1 MSTGKHMDQKK
12 EEFRKYLSDAGV
24 LELLTSNLVRLY
36 EEPEKPTDAMEYLKN
51 NIGGSKED
59 KEAITKLKEENQ
71 TLKQKV
77 AELQKAEEDLKAKL
91 KSLPPADPV
100 TVPDAPLEIIPAVV
114 TEEAKAKE
122 ELPAPALDE
131 TPKEKTDNAPAEVP
145 DEPMEADPPAAVDAT
160 TIVDEKVAAPAASA
174 APIKPPF
181 VDESEMGEDSAPA
194 GGVEMEEAA
203 PALADD
209 SVVEPET
216 AKAE

>member
-1 MSTGKHMDQKK
+1 MDQKK

-59 KEAITKLKEENQ
+59 KDAIAKLKEENQ

-77 AELQKAEEDLKAKL
+77 AELEKVEEDLKTKL
-91 KSLPPADPV
+91 KSLPSVVTP
-100 TVPDAPLEIIPAVV
+100 TVPDAPLEDVPAVV
-114 TEEAKAKE
+114 TEETKE
-122 ELPAPALDE
+122 ELPAPALEE
-131 TPKEKTDNAPAEVP
+131 TPKEKTDDAPGEVP
-145 DEPMEADPPAAVDAT
+145 DEPMEADPPTAVDAT
-160 TIVDEKVAAPAASA
+160 PIVDETVAAPAAPA
-174 APIKPPF
+174 AAIKPPF

-203 PALADD
+203 PAATAGAR
-209 SVVEPET
+209 VVEPET
-216 AKAE
+216 AKLE

>member
-1 MSTGKHMDQKK
+1 MSTGKPMDQKK

-59 KEAITKLKEENQ
+59 KEAIAKLKEENQ

-91 KSLPPADPV
+91 KSLPLTDPV
-100 TVPDAPLEIIPAVV
+100 TVPDAPLENIPAVT
-114 TEEAKAKE
+114 TEEAKDKE
-122 ELPAPALDE
+122 DLPAPALDE
-131 TPKEKTDNAPAEVP
+131 TPKEKPDNAPAEVP

-160 TIVDEKVAAPAASA
+160 TIVDETVAAPAAST

-194 GGVEMEEAA
+194 GVEMEEAA
-203 PALADD
+203 PAIADD